1 MGRPKKRRGKI
12 KIRKSARLV
21 HKNDATRVDR
31 EDTVGMK
38 RMPAQNPRTIAPVFK
53 VKVRKKQ

>member
-21 HKNDATRVDR
+21 HKNDATRVERD
-31 EDTVGMK
+31 DTIGMK
-38 RMPAQNPRTIAPVFK
+38 RVKARPPADLSPTFK
-53 VKVRKKQ
+53 IKVRKK